1 MANSEIVSSI
11 IMSKIKEAADT
22 NTILLITY
30 ADASNQPSIRTV
42 EPYEIRDD
50 TLFAY
55 CRVKN
60 GIRAF
65 KLNRIQGA
73 ELHLGQYEPRFPV
86 LI

>member
-1 MANSEIVSSI
+1 MASSELISGNV
-11 IMSKIKEAADT
+11 MNKIKEAADT

-42 EPYEIRDD
+42 EPYEIKGD

-55 CRVKN
+55 CRVKE

-65 KLNRIQGA
+65 KLNRIQSA